1 MFWQTQKVIL
11 QNYDIV
17 YVNDFYLQTSSVHEI
32 MYSWWPGWAEGGNH
46 YYKQVLRKMNCF
58 YHISILLD
66 IILFLFLA
74 LNFNSSVYLALEFR
88 SDKYNNI
95 LFWYKGVKLCDDIK
109 YSLPASYEEKL
120 DP

>member
-1 MFWQTQKVIL
+1 
-11 QNYDIV
+11 
-17 YVNDFYLQTSSVHEI
+17 
-32 MYSWWPGWAEGGNH
+32 
-46 YYKQVLRKMNCF
+46 MNCF